1 MKFITKRYTHFS
13 NLTSFIYFLFL
24 YDRFSLKPLFP
35 YVKNLTFA
43 AHFAG
48 VTKLA
53 DVPDLGSG
61 GAIHVGS
68 SPITRTPHPKSFS

>member
-1 MKFITKRYTHFS
+1 MAKV
-13 NLTSFIYFLFL
+13 
-24 YDRFSLKPLFP
+24 
-35 YVKNLTFA
+35 VKSLTFA

-61 GAIHVGS
+61 GGIHVGS
-68 SPITRTPHPKSFS
+68 SPITRTNFILNSSTKVKELYRAKF